1 MNKENKSQDYSTE
14 LNMVSTSTSNSVVV
28 STTSNTGC
36 DYTVSCGLCC
46 RGKEEMERKEP
57 LRQRMYCLVLRQL
70 NQMQKGVQSTHS
82 VVEYIK
88 MFGDDKELWQWID
101 NDKTLILLDGGTYL
115 EMEETINMLT
125 ENNIQFAV
133 FCEPDLN
140 GLVTCI
146 SLLASEL
153 VWDRETYPDYS
164 GLTAGW
170 DDESHRAFYKKEN
183 EKILKNYGLTDN
195 EIFLRG
201 FLGGLRLAN

>member
-14 LNMVSTSTSNSVVV
+14 LNVVATSTG
-28 STTSNTGC
+28 NTGC
-36 DYTVSCGLCC
+36 DYTVSCGCC
-46 RGKEEMERKEP
+46 CCGKEKTERKEP

-101 NDKTLILLDGGTYL
+101 NDKTLILLDGGTYP
-115 EMEETINMLT
+115 EMEETMCMLK
-125 ENNIQFAV
+125 ENNIQFSV
-133 FCEPDLN
+133 FREPDLN
-140 GLVTCI
+140 GLITCI

-164 GLTAGW
+164 GPIACW

-183 EKILKNYGLTDN
+183 EKTLKNYGLTDN
-195 EIFLRG
+195 EIFLRR
-201 FLGGLRLAN
+201 FLGGLKLAN